1 MDGIYIDDERLE
13 DFGVSTARLL
23 RPGAFVSAS
32 EAVQALRTSLAQID
46 RSYEA
51 VRRRWEKQASI
62 PAACEWLLDNR
73 YLARRE
79 GLSALPAL
87 RHARRLRGCG
97 DGVWVLA
104 LCRALVEA
112 GEGQVTEERCTRFL
126 RGVQSVTVLSRAEL
140 ALLLPCLRTAL
151 LEQVASVCRQLRY
164 AADTEP
170 LTAALEALFGSLRL
184 FSVLDAEELLRA
196 ADRIGA
202 VLADDPSGDY
212 AHMDRQTQED
222 YLRRVELLAR
232 REGVDEIVYA
242 RRLVKRAAEEGRH
255 VGFYLFR
262 DPSPLREA
270 LYIAANVLLT
280 LFFSLLPAFSLQRPA
295 AALLLLLPV
304 SELVKNLIDDLL
316 LHLIPPRRLPRMD
329 LRRGVPV
336 EGRTLCVL
344 TAMPASGDEAEALAR
359 KLEEL
364 RLASR
369 SEGENL
375 RFGLLADLP
384 PCEQATGPDDGAILR
399 RAEAA
404 IEDLNRRC
412 GGGFYL
418 FTRPRS
424 FDGESWCG
432 RERKRGALLDLA
444 RLLNGEESPLV
455 VSGDRDAL
463 NGTRFLISL
472 DSDTQLYPGAA
483 GELIGAMLHPLN
495 RPVLDEQRGL
505 VVRGCGLIH
514 PRIDTELSSA
524 SASDF
529 SLIFA
534 PGRGSDPYG
543 SLCSELYMDA
553 FGNGGFVGKGIL
565 DLRCLLACSARL
577 PEKRI
582 LSHDALEGAFLRGAY
597 CGDLAFSDRF
607 PVRPLSYFKRLHRWT
622 RGDWQNLPWIFHRAL
637 RPLDRW
643 RLFDNLRRSLVAPM
657 TLLALLAG
665 FFLPES
671 LSLAAWAAL
680 LALLSRLF
688 LSFAEEQGRSR
699 AARPAR
705 RFTRLLTGV
714 GGSIVQSFL
723 RLWLLPCE
731 AWVSLSAIG
740 LSLWRM
746 LISHRRLLQWQTAAQ
761 AEQRPDAFSA
771 YAKALWQSLLLGLL
785 LMLFSPTIIGK
796 ATGLSWFFA
805 PLLAYALALPAY
817 AEPRLSAAEQD
828 YLRSAAGEA
837 LQYYRDTMTARDNY
851 LPPDNFQE
859 QPPVGLA
866 HRSSPTNMGLALLA
880 LAGGVEMGLLEQA
893 EALALIARS
902 LDTLEKLPRHRGHF
916 FNWYDTQSLQPLTPP
931 YLSTVD
937 SGNLYAALLTLEET
951 LKAWGETALAERV
964 NRLLEPMDF
973 SLFFDRSR
981 RLFTIC
987 YDPAEGRGRG
997 GWYDLMA
1004 SEAMLTSYLAI
1015 AKGDV
1020 PRRHWARLGRGQLQK
1035 DGYRGL
1041 ASWTGTMFEYRM
1053 PELFLPFERGSLLY
1067 ESSRFC
1073 LYVQKHRV
1081 SAGRPWGVSE
1091 SAFYSLDP
1099 GLSYRYKANGCAAL
1113 ALKRGQDGDL
1123 VVSPYSSFLMLG
1135 LDPVGSLRNLHR
1147 LERFGARGRYGFMEA
1162 LDFTPSRCRA
1172 ADGEKVRC
1180 YMAHHIGMS
1189 VIAAANALC
1198 GNILQKRFMA
1208 VPAMASHRLL
1218 LQERVLD
1225 GPVMSRDRSE
1235 RPEQS
1240 LSREDPRWQ
1249 LRGSGAAEPPH
1260 PCLLSNGA
1268 YHLLADQNGYSR
1280 AIARDCQ
1287 LYGLPDS
1294 RECGFQLSLSVGEE
1308 QLPVFPNLRPRLWQL
1323 GEEQLVLGGSGAGL
1337 DWEWELAAAT
1347 GDWGERRILTLYSA
1361 EERRFRLR
1369 LRFRPLLARPEAQR
1383 SHPAYWRLGL
1393 EAEALDSGVL
1403 LHRLPRDDQEP
1414 LWLCLCADR
1423 PLACACDLR
1432 LPLVRLETELHLAP
1446 GESLTLILAL
1456 CLAETREDALSGA
1469 QRILHSRERGNMVSA
1484 AATRLGLSAEEV
1496 GAAMALLPT
1505 LSVPLSGAAPRRE
1518 LWPCGI
1524 SGDYPLLCCEARA
1537 IEALPLLRRWL
1548 LLKSCGVESDL
1559 VYLSDEQGEYHRPAA
1574 RRIGEELARQGLEP
1588 LLGSRAGVHIAPLKA
1603 SEAVA
1608 SRAAYLVGRGGP
1620 TSSPLSIPLLSR
1632 PRRDAPLP
1640 GFGWTSEG
1648 FAFSVKD
1655 SLPPRAWQ
1663 LPLSFGRLGA
1673 LVCDVGVAALWQENA
1688 REMRLMPPMED
1699 IRGVQ
1704 PGCALWAQLGERSVS
1719 LFAANDGLPCTLRFA
1734 PGRAV
1739 WEKQIGER
1747 SVRTTAFLDP
1757 ESDLLVLLL
1766 EGAEGL
1772 YLRFALQPLLGPD
1785 SSSLQAREHRGLA
1798 VFENPESYLPGV
1810 SLIVGTDA
1818 EAGIRLSYR
1827 PPALLL
1833 SFQAADSQVI
1843 ALGCGGE
1850 DRLRALLSPERAR
1863 AGLEAL
1869 QRFWSERLKRVSF
1882 PCPSE
1887 AFSHYVNHWAVYQT
1901 LACRLWARSSLYQ
1914 SGGAYGFRDQLQD
1927 AVNLLPL
1934 DAGLAR
1940 SRIEDACRHQYVEG
1954 DVMHWWHP
1962 HPDGDKGVRSRCSD
1976 DLLWL
1981 VWALCEY
1988 VEQSRDS
1995 LFCLSSLPYRSS
2007 PPLRED
2013 ERDRYELPELSE
2025 NRSPILDHA
2034 RAALDRCLSRGFGPH
2049 GLPWFGSGD
2058 WNDGLSAVG
2067 GESVWLG
2074 WFLSHCCERFAALLD
2089 FLQMPGG
2096 RRYRESAE
2104 AVGRAAD
2111 AAWNGRWYERG
2122 YTADGAPLGGPER
2135 IDSLPQ
2141 AWAAFSSYASPERVD
2156 RALDAAKERLADP
2169 KTRLIKLFDPP
2180 YTEAEPYPGY
2190 LVGYGAGFRE
2200 NGGQYTHAAVWLAR
2214 AFAKRGRKAEA
2225 WELLGWLLPENRD
2238 SQRYEAEPF
2247 VLPADVSTAPGRE
2260 GEAGWTWYTGSAGW
2274 FWRTVRELSEEN

>member
-23 RPGAFVSAS
+23 HPGAFVRGMEAAEQLKAS
-32 EAVQALRTSLAQID
+32 LRQID
-46 RSYEA
+46 HCYEA
-51 VRRRWEKQASI
+51 VRRRWEKQASV

-87 RHARRLRGCG
+87 RAAKHLRRCE

-104 LCRALVEA
+104 LCRALVES
-112 GEGQVTEERCTRFL
+112 GEGQVTEARCALFL
-126 RGVQSVTVLSRAEL
+126 QGVQRVTVLNRAEL
-140 ALLLPCLRTAL
+140 ALFLPCLRAAL
-151 LEQVASVCRQLRY
+151 LEQVAAVCRQLRF

-170 LTAALEALFGSLRL
+170 LTAALEALFTSLRL
-184 FSVLDAEELLRA
+184 FAVLDAEALLRG
-196 ADRIGA
+196 ADQVSA
-202 VLADDPSGDY
+202 VLAGDPSGDY
-212 AHMDRQTQED
+212 ASMDSQTQED

-232 REGVDEIVYA
+232 REGVEEIVYA

-255 VGFYLFR
+255 IGFLLFR

-270 LYIAANVLLT
+270 FYIAANVLLT
-280 LFFSLLPAFSLQRPA
+280 LFFSLFPAFSLRRPA

-316 LHLIPPRRLPRMD
+316 LHAIPPRRLPRMD
-329 LRRGVPV
+329 MRQGVPP

-344 TAMPASGDEAEALAR
+344 TAMPASESEAGALVQ

-369 SEGENL
+369 SERENL
-375 RFGLLADLP
+375 LFGLLADLP
-384 PCEQATGPDDGAILR
+384 PHSGETAPGDGAILR
-399 RAEAA
+399 RMETG
-404 IEDLNRRC
+404 IETLNRRY
-412 GGGFYL
+412 GGGFYG
-418 FTRPRS
+418 FTRARS
-424 FDGESWCG
+424 FDGENWCG
-432 RERKRGALLDLA
+432 WERKRGALLELA
-444 RLLNGEESPLV
+444 RLLNDEESCLRV
-455 VSGDRDAL
+455 FGEQDAL
-463 NGTRFLISL
+463 NGTRYLLTL

-495 RPVLDEQRGL
+495 SPELDMQHGL
-505 VVRGCGLIH
+505 VRRGYGLIH
-514 PRIDTELSSA
+514 PRIDTELFSA
-524 SASDF
+524 SSSDF

-534 PGRGSDPYG
+534 PARGSDPYG

-553 FGNGGFVGKGIL
+553 FSNGGFAGKGIL
-565 DLRCLLACSARL
+565 DLNCLLACSSGL

-582 LSHDALEGAFLRGAY
+582 LSHDALEGAFLHGAY
-597 CGDLAFSDRF
+597 CGDVAFSDRF
-607 PVRPLSYFKRLHRWT
+607 PARPLAYFKRLHRWT
-622 RGDWQNLPWIFHRAL
+622 RGDWQNLPWVFRRTL

-643 RLFDNLRRSLVAPM
+643 RLFDNLRRSLVAPL

-665 FFLPES
+665 FFLPEA
-671 LSLAAWAAL
+671 LGLAAWAAL

-688 LSFAEEQGRSR
+688 LAFAEEQGRSR

-705 RFTRLLTGV
+705 RFSRLLTGV
-714 GGSIVQSFL
+714 GGAIVQCFL
-723 RLWLLPCE
+723 RLWLLPYE
-731 AWVSLSAIG
+731 AWISLSAIG

-761 AEQRPDAFSA
+761 AEQRTGSFVSCI
-771 YAKALWQSLLLGLL
+771 KALWQSLLLGLL
-785 LMLFSPTIIGK
+785 LMLLSPTIIGK
-796 ATGLSWFFA
+796 AAGLSWFFA

-817 AEPRLSAAEQD
+817 AEPRLPAPEQG
-828 YLRSAAGEA
+828 YLRQAAGEA

-866 HRSSPTNMGLALLA
+866 HRTSPTNIGLALLS
-880 LAGGVEMGLLEQA
+880 LVGGVEMELLNKV
-893 EALALIARS
+893 EALSLISHS
-902 LDTLEKLPRHRGHF
+902 LDTLEKLSRHRGHF

-937 SGNLYAALLTLEET
+937 SGNLYAALLTLRET
-951 LKAWGETALAERV
+951 LTAWGEGDLAERV
-964 NRLLEPMDF
+964 DTLLQPMDF
-973 SLFFDRSR
+973 SLLFDETRQ
-981 RLFTIC
+981 LFYIC
-987 YDPAEGRGRG
+987 YDPVEERGRG

-1004 SEAMLTSYLAI
+1004 SEAMLTSFLAI

-1020 PRRHWARLGRGQLQK
+1020 PKRHWARLGRGQLQK

-1053 PELFLPFERGSLLY
+1053 PELFLPYGRGSLLY

-1113 ALKRGQDGDL
+1113 ALKRGQDSDL

-1135 LDPVGSLRNLHR
+1135 LDPLGALRNLHR
-1147 LERFGARGRYGFMEA
+1147 LERFGARGRYGFLEA

-1189 VIAAANALC
+1189 VIAATNALC
-1198 GNILQKRFMA
+1198 DNILQKRFMA
-1208 VPAMASHRLL
+1208 VPSMAAHRLL
-1218 LQERVLD
+1218 LQERLLD

-1240 LSREDPRWQ
+1240 LNREDPRWQ
-1249 LRGSGAAEPPH
+1249 LRSSGGLEPPH

-1268 YHLLADQNGYSR
+1268 YHLLADQYGFSR
-1280 AIARDCQ
+1280 AMARDCQ
-1287 LYGLPDS
+1287 LYGLPGS
-1294 RECGFQLSLSVGEE
+1294 RESGFQLSLSLGGET
-1308 QLPVFPNLRPRLWQL
+1308 LPVFPNPRPRLWQL
-1323 GEEQLVLGGSGAGL
+1323 GEEQLVLEGSGAGL
-1337 DWEWELAAAT
+1337 DWEWELAAAA
-1347 GDWGERRILTLYSA
+1347 GDLGERRILTLHSA
-1361 EERRFRLR
+1361 KAAKVRLR
-1369 LRFRPLLARPEAQR
+1369 LRFCPLLAHPEAQR
-1383 SHPAYWRLGL
+1383 SHPAYWLLGL
-1393 EAEALDSGVL
+1393 EAEALDTGVL
-1403 LHRLPRDDQEP
+1403 LHRLPRDDQEA

-1423 PLACACDLR
+1423 PLACQQDLR
-1432 LPLVRLETELHLAP
+1432 LPLVRLETDLQLEAD
-1446 GESLTLILAL
+1446 ENLTLVLAL
-1456 CLAETREDALSGA
+1456 CLSERREDALAGA
-1469 QRILHSRERGNMVSA
+1469 QRILHSRARGNMLSA

-1496 GAAMALLPT
+1496 GSAMELLPA

-1518 LWPCGI
+1518 LWPYGI
-1524 SGDYPLLCCEARA
+1524 SGDLPLLCCEARA
-1537 IEALPLLRRWL
+1537 IEALPLLGRWL

-1574 RRIGEELARQGLEP
+1574 RRIEEALARQGLEA
-1588 LLGSRAGVHIAPLKA
+1588 LLGSRAGVHIVPFRAA
-1603 SEAVA
+1603 EVVN
-1608 SRAAYLVGRGGP
+1608 SRASYLVGPGC
-1620 TSSPLSIPLLSR
+1620 TAAAPLSFPHLSR
-1632 PRRDAPLP
+1632 PRKGGVLP

-1673 LVCDVGVAALWQENA
+1673 LLTDVGIAALWQENA
-1688 REMRLMPPMED
+1688 REMRLMSPMED
-1699 IRGVQ
+1699 LHAVQ
-1704 PGCALWAQLGERSVS
+1704 PACALWAQVGERSIS
-1719 LFAANDGLPCTLRFA
+1719 LFAANDGLPCTVRFA

-1739 WEKQIGER
+1739 WEKQIDGR
-1747 SVRTTAFLDP
+1747 SLRTTAFLDP
-1757 ESDLLVLLL
+1757 ESDALVLLL
-1766 EGAEGL
+1766 EGVEDL
-1772 YLRFALQPLLGPD
+1772 YLRFAFQPQLGPD
-1785 SSSLQAREHRGLA
+1785 NSSLRFQEHRDLT
-1798 VFENPESYLPGV
+1798 VFENPESYLPGLRLV
-1810 SLIVGTDA
+1810 LGTDA
-1818 EAGIRLSYR
+1818 SAESRCHYQ
-1827 PPALLL
+1827 PPGLLL
-1833 SFQAADSQVI
+1833 SFQARDSQVI
-1843 ALGCGGE
+1843 VLGCCGE

-1863 AGLEAL
+1863 AGLEEA
-1869 QRFWSERLKRVSF
+1869 QRFWRERLSRISL

-1887 AFSHYVNHWAVYQT
+1887 AFKHYVNLWAVYQA

-1934 DAGLAR
+1934 DAGLVRA
-1940 SRIEDACRHQYVEG
+1940 RIEDACRHQYVEG

-1962 HPDGDKGVRSRCSD
+1962 HPEGDKGVRTRCSD

-1988 VEQSRDS
+1988 VEQSRDA
-1995 LFCLSSLPYRSS
+1995 LFCLTSLPYRSS
-2007 PPLRED
+2007 PPLREE
-2013 ERDRYELPELSE
+2013 ERDRYEQPELSD

-2034 RAALDRCLSRGFGPH
+2034 RSALDRCLSRGFGPH

-2058 WNDGLSAVG
+2058 WNDGLNVAG

-2096 RRYRESAE
+2096 RRYRENAE

-2122 YTADGAPLGGPER
+2122 YTAEGAPLGGPER

-2141 AWAAFSSYASPERVD
+2141 AWAAFSPYASPERVD
-2156 RALDAAKERLADP
+2156 QALEAAKERLADP
-2169 KTRLIKLFDPP
+2169 DTRLIKLFDPP

-2200 NGGQYTHAAVWLAR
+2200 NGGQYTHAAIWLAR

-2225 WELLGWLLPENRD
+2225 WELLSWLLPENHD
-2238 SQRYEAEPF
+2238 SARYEAEPF

-2274 FWRTVRELSEEN
+2274 FWRTVRELSEED